1 MTVKDLLGLV
11 IHKDATIEITP
22 TWGAK
27 KCVFPVNEAIT
38 IYSNHLVL
46 GIGNAKDSKSLF
58 SVIISGKEK
67 RR

>member
-22 TWGAK
+22 TWGDK
-27 KCVFPVNEAIT
+27 KCVLPVDIAISV
-38 IYSNHLVL
+38 YSNRHVL

-58 SVIISGKEK
+58 SVIIS
-67 RR
+67 